1 MEKGGNAVVFNTQKV
16 DMAESYNAT
25 RWNVASCDT
34 MNKMG
39 LVDAVHEKIGGTKK
53 AAEDAVD
60 ALFDEIM
67 RSLSKGEEVAVS
79 GFGSFTVKR
88 RAARM
93 GVNPRTGQ
101 KIQIAQTTTPKFK
114 AGKALKEAVK

>member
-1 MEKGGNAVVFNTQKV
+1 
-16 DMAESYNAT
+16 
-25 RWNVASCDT
+25 

-39 LVDAVHEKIGGTKK
+39 LVDVVHEKLGGTRKV
-53 AAEDAVD
+53 AIDVVDAV
-60 ALFDEIM
+60 FDTITQT
-67 RSLSKGEEVAVS
+67 LAKGEEVAIA
-79 GFGSFTVKR
+79 GFGAFVAKK

-101 KIQIAQTTTPKFK
+101 KIQVAATVTPKFR